1 VAISWRALVTRAAER
16 TAKLPVA
23 AVARHHHQQGQG
35 LLPAHVRPQGAR
47 LIEVAREPLHL
58 AAPIPELALH
68 QIASRRVDGGRAIEL
83 LEDRVLRGPE
93 AHGVDDRLAEG
104 TRGVIEDD
112 RVAEREEGR
121 VLGKRVADRVDEVES
136 RGKMLVDGRPR
147 DPGPLGHVL

>member
-83 LEDRVLRGPE
+83 LEDRVLRGQKRTVLMIVSLR
-93 AHGVDDRLAEG
+93 ALAASSRTTVSRSARRAGFSENVSQIASTRSSREG
-104 TRGVIEDD
+104 
-112 RVAEREEGR
+112 
-121 VLGKRVADRVDEVES
+121 KCW
-136 RGKMLVDGRPR
+136 
-147 DPGPLGHVL
+147 